1 MKLSIAVSDEEE
13 QEEEQEQQEEQQH
26 AEDFEDFQPN
36 DNLEEE
42 LRTPKVE
49 TDNDFAAQVNAGL
62 EQ

>member
-13 QEEEQEQQEEQQH
+13 QEGEQEQQEEQQH

-49 TDNDFAAQVNAGL
+49 TDNDFAA
-62 EQ
+62 